1 MTGQRYELFKDEVL
15 FDYVDVTMD
24 AIDVYTIIQALRFY
38 VKDKSLSYGKIAKIV
53 ELEKTFEKIY
63 NGEVKKAEEQQ

>member
-1 MTGQRYELFKDEVL
+1 MTGQRYELFKNEVL

-24 AIDVYTIIQALRFY
+24 AIDVRTIIQALRFY
-38 VKDKSLSYGKIAKIV
+38 VKDKSLSYGKIAEVV

-63 NGEVKKAEEQQ
+63 SGEVKKVEEQQ